1 MTPSS
6 ILRALPRAAVLLIA
20 LAAAGFALIV
30 WTIEGAD
37 HAAIRAALIAAP
49 AQDLG
54 VPELERRIA
63 GFEQGYFPD
72 CAGLAILTREDA
84 WPNAA
89 YAALRSDTIL
99 PRGNA
104 EMCLRLQKALRGA
117 DDGPWFT
124 YARYWHG
131 ALVVHRLVLGG
142 GADYAALQG
151 VAAALLGV
159 AALLMGVS
167 LAWRIGPAAALALT
181 LAAVLLTDAR
191 AVAALPVQATGFAAL
206 FLAVALF
213 AASGARR
220 TGSAA
225 LIAAAVSGG
234 LLNFFDF
241 LYTPAA
247 FAMLNAWVWL
257 AAARPDEAPRSARDG
272 LYVFAAS
279 LGGYGAFWAVK
290 WALAI
295 STDPTGQTIFVFGA
309 NEFTRWGPGNGGYF
323 PFAATAKIVAQT
335 FDAWWKG
342 GLAAAIVL
350 AAWAWARRRGAHAAA
365 RFAVLLSPVLPA
377 LAVIEAMAGHTMAH
391 PAFTFRIVPLAI
403 GLGAASLIVVA
414 RQTMPAARKAAI
426 SAAP

>member
-37 HAAIRAALIAAP
+37 HAAIRAALTAAP

-142 GADYAALQG
+142 GADYPALQG

-159 AALLMGVS
+159 AALLMGVA

-191 AVAALPVQATGFAAL
+191 AV
-206 FLAVALF
+206 
-213 AASGARR
+213 
-220 TGSAA
+220 
-225 LIAAAVSGG
+225 AAAVSGG

-335 FDAWWKG
+335 FDDWWKG